1 MPAAPQPSQKYAVS
15 IPRATR
21 NAHVSNLASA
31 IKLLRKAELCAALG
45 ISGWTID
52 RWVRLRQFPAPI
64 YVTDDAPS
72 RWRVRDIEAWLTKKR
87 SQRRRKPKPRGK
99 LISRLSPEER
109 AQRRAQP
116 AKTRVVVRNATKR
129 AS

>member
-1 MPAAPQPSQKYAVS
+1 MPTAS

-21 NAHVSNLASA
+21 TTRTSNLATDL
-31 IKLLRKAELCAALG
+31 KLIRKREVCDLLG
-45 ISGWTID
+45 VSVWSLD